1 MIKAKFKVAH
11 QTPQNNNFSLDIDIS
26 IPSQG
31 ITAIFGHSG
40 SGKTTLLRCIA
51 GLDKSVV
58 GHLEV
63 SQQIWQS
70 ESFCLKTYKRPIG
83 YVFQEASLF
92 EHLTADE
99 NLTFAMKRAEH
110 EVSKVHY
117 EKILSVLGIQT
128 ILTRYPSELSGG
140 ERQRVAI
147 ARALLVQPKILLM
160 DEPLASLDNA
170 RKKEILPYLERLQ
183 ASFDIPI
190 LYVSHSLDE
199 VARLADHVVVL
210 EAGKVK
216 AQGELSKV
224 FSALEYS
231 SYFEQG
237 TGVIIKGSVV
247 EKDQTWHLMKVSF
260 AGGELWLS
268 DNSEKIGEVV
278 RVRILA
284 KDVSLALSNHADSS
298 IANRFQGEVVEIAK
312 EEGSPIVLVRLKVG
326 NEYVIA
332 RLTGKSL
339 ASLGLSEG
347 AHCWAQIKSV
357 AIVH

>member
-1 MIKAKFKVAH
+1 MIKACFKVAYRSSVKSD
-11 QTPQNNNFSLDIDIS
+11 FSLDVKIDI
-26 IPSQG
+26 PSKG
-31 ITAIFGHSG
+31 VTAIFGHSG

-51 GLDKSVV
+51 GLEDSVH

-63 SQQIWQS
+63 SGQVWQNDNY
-70 ESFCLKTYKRPIG
+70 CLKTYKRPIG

-92 EHLTADE
+92 DHLSAHE
-99 NLTFAMKRAEH
+99 NLLFAMKRAEH
-110 EVSKVHY
+110 TVSQDNFDR
-117 EKILSVLGIQT
+117 IISVLGIKSQ
-128 ILTRYPSELSGG
+128 LTRYPNELSGG

-160 DEPLASLDNA
+160 DEPLASLDTA
-170 RKKEILPYLERLQ
+170 RKREILPYLERLHEN
-183 ASFDIPI
+183 FDIPI

-216 AQGELSKV
+216 AQGELTQV
-224 FSALEYS
+224 FSTLEYS

-237 TGVIIKGSVV
+237 TGVIIKAAVL
-247 EKDQTWHLMKVSF
+247 EKDRQWHLMKVGF
-260 AGGELWLS
+260 TGGELWLS
-268 DNSEKIGEVV
+268 DNDEKISEEV

-284 KDVSLALSNHADSS
+284 KDVSLALSNHEDSS
-298 IANRFQGEVVEIAK
+298 IANRLAGKVEDIIQ
-312 EEGSPIVLVRLKVG
+312 EENSPIALVRLKVG
-326 NEYVIA
+326 DEFIIA

-339 ASLGLSEG
+339 ANLGLKEG
-347 AHCWAQIKSV
+347 MRCWAQIKSV